1 MPKVNATED
10 LKLSPKWLRIIS
22 LALPASMALCLVY
35 FGEHYVADILAGWLY
50 VGASCWLANKWERHR
65 PSSV

>member
-1 MPKVNATED
+1 M
-10 LKLSPKWLRIIS
+10 PKWLRVIS

-50 VGASCWLANKWERHR
+50 VGIAFWISTKWEKRK
-65 PSSV
+65 SVAVKAKRSR